1 MRWAAPASPRRCPT
15 RRPDRSEL
23 RAYEFEVILGQV
35 VASPLYW
42 IEAFA
47 STRGLRY
54 EAEADERWL
63 RAWEPYTTIK
73 VPFRYE
79 HALSATGTHGSLS
92 IARAVLELP
101 KHPMSPPE
109 ARAPEIGS
117 WIAIVQD
124 VRIKAQ
130 AAVTSDFGS
139 AFAEPMELVSMQ
151 RRGTGDA
158 AFDHVF
164 AAFAKSDSDLQ
175 QAITPSV
182 RRLLLSW
189 RAPVHA
195 EIRPGGF
202 VLAPVSAAADDKGL
216 TWMLQAVHLFGEKAT
231 KLAT

>member
-1 MRWAAPASPRRCPT
+1 
-15 RRPDRSEL
+15 
-23 RAYEFEVILGQV
+23 V
-35 VASPLYW
+35 VTPLYW

-47 STRGLRY
+47 SSRGLRY

-63 RAWEPYTTIK
+63 RAWEPYTTLK

-79 HALSATGTHGSLS
+79 HALSATGSHGSVS

-109 ARAPEIGS
+109 APAPEVGT

-124 VRIKAQ
+124 VRVKAQ
-130 AAVTSDFGS
+130 AATTSDFGS
-139 AFAEPMELVSMQ
+139 PFAEPLDLVTM
-151 RRGTGDA
+151 RRRSTGDP

-164 AAFAKSDSDLQ
+164 ASFAKSDEELQ
-175 QAITPSV
+175 QAITSSV
-182 RRLLLSW
+182 RKLLLSW
-189 RAPVHA
+189 RAPAHA

-216 TWMLQAVHLFGEKAT
+216 TWMLQAVHVFGEKAT
-231 KLAT
+231 KLSS